1 MNKDSRSGAL
11 GVISMPAGRLA
22 TPVASVTLALAAI
35 TALALLLRLYQLD
48 AASFW
53 SDEAFSGHWIHR
65 SLAYIS
71 IDGLVIETTPPL
83 YYILL
88 KGWAMVFGDSD
99 FALRLFSVAA
109 SVATVL
115 MVFVL
120 GREICGTPVALAAAL
135 VFALAPMQIAYA
147 QEARAYA
154 LVPLFFTIALL
165 GLLRFVR
172 AALADR
178 PYCDNAAL
186 ALYAAGATLLI
197 YGHATSVFTVAALS
211 GCGGMLLLL
220 ARRGR
225 AALRPFVLANAVVA
239 LLAVPQLYAIL
250 EQAFRYDLD
259 WIEAP
264 NLVGLLNL
272 VNNLFVDPVT
282 PVSLFR
288 EASLLACVTAAA
300 LLLALL
306 WTRLTP
312 VTAVLVVGVPAVF
325 LVAVIGLS
333 FWSPFLIPRI
343 IIWLGVP
350 LSLLAGM
357 VLLGPAPAWMRAT
370 VGTLLAACV
379 VMGLHGVHVRG
390 VTQKEDWRGLMATM
404 LPQLAP
410 GDMVGLGPESGL
422 SGMLRYSGGAFA
434 ADKRQ
439 LFVWTPKPRGG
450 ELYTHLGIAPLAY
463 ATSAKLAEEARQGR
477 RIWLLMR
484 QSDWNRNAAS
494 VRALNPPPR
503 EIDQSHAMIVVLRW

>member
-1 MNKDSRSGAL
+1 MNKESRSAEL
-11 GVISMPAGRLA
+11 GVLSLPAGRLA
-22 TPVASVTLALAAI
+22 MPVASVTLAVAAI

-83 YYILL
+83 YYVLL

-120 GREICGTPVALAAAL
+120 GREFCGTPVALAAAL
-135 VFALAPMQIAYA
+135 VFAVAPMQIAYA

-154 LVPLFFTIALL
+154 LVPLFFAIALL
-165 GLLRFVR
+165 GMLRFIR
-172 AALADR
+172 AALDVR
-178 PYCDNAAL
+178 PSCDNAAL
-186 ALYAAGATLLI
+186 ALCATGATLLI

-211 GCGGMLLLL
+211 GCGGLLLMQY
-220 ARRGR
+220 RRP
-225 AALRPFVLANAVVA
+225 ALRPFVLANLAVA

-259 WIEAP
+259 WIETP
-264 NLVGLLNL
+264 NLIGLLNL
-272 VNNLFVDPVT
+272 MNNLFIDPVT
-282 PVSLFR
+282 PLTLFR
-288 EASLLACVTAAA
+288 VSSLLACVTAAA
-300 LLLALL
+300 LMLALL
-306 WTRLTP
+306 WTRLNLI
-312 VTAVLVVGVPAVF
+312 TAVLVIGVPAVF

-343 IIWLGVP
+343 IIWIGVP

-379 VMGLHGVHVRG
+379 VMGLHGVHVLG
-390 VTQKEDWRGLMATM
+390 VTKKEDWRGLMSAM

-410 GDMVGLGPESGL
+410 GDMVGVGPETGM
-422 SGMLRYSGGAFA
+422 SGMLRYSANAFA
-434 ADKRQ
+434 ADNRQ
-439 LFVWTPKPRGG
+439 LFVWEPKPRGG
-450 ELYTHLGIAPLAY
+450 ELYVHQGIAPLVS
-463 ATSAKLAEEARQGR
+463 ATNATLAEAAREGR

-484 QSDWNRNAAS
+484 ESDWNRNAAS

-503 EIDQSHAMIVVLRW
+503 EIDHSYPMLVVVHW

>member
-1 MNKDSRSGAL
+1 MNKESRSAEL
-11 GVISMPAGRLA
+11 GVLSLPAGRLA
-22 TPVASVTLALAAI
+22 MPVASVTLAVAAI

-120 GREICGTPVALAAAL
+120 GREFCGTPVALAAAL
-135 VFALAPMQIAYA
+135 VFAVAPMQIAYA

-154 LVPLFFTIALL
+154 LVPLFFAMALL
-165 GLLRFVR
+165 GLLRFIR
-172 AALADR
+172 AALDAR
-178 PYCDNAAL
+178 PSCDNAAL
-186 ALYAAGATLLI
+186 ALYATGATLLI

-211 GCGGMLLLL
+211 GCGGLLLL
-220 ARRGR
+220 MQYGR
-225 AALRPFVLANAVVA
+225 PALRPFVLANLAVA

-259 WIEAP
+259 WIETP
-264 NLVGLLNL
+264 DLVGLLNL

-282 PVSLFR
+282 PLTLFR
-288 EASLLACVTAAA
+288 WSSLLACVTAAA

-306 WTRLTP
+306 WTRLNL
-312 VTAVLVVGVPAVF
+312 VTAVLVIGVPAVF

-379 VMGLHGVHVRG
+379 VMGLHGVHVLG
-390 VTQKEDWRGLMATM
+390 VTKKEDWRGLMSAM

-410 GDMVGLGPESGL
+410 GDMVGVGPETGM
-422 SGMLRYSGGAFA
+422 SGMLRYSANVFA
-434 ADKRQ
+434 ADNRQ
-439 LFVWTPKPRGG
+439 LFVWTPKSRGG
-450 ELYTHLGIAPLAY
+450 ELYVHQGIAPLAY
-463 ATSAKLAEEARQGR
+463 VTDAALAEAARDGR

-484 QSDWNRNAAS
+484 ESDWNRNAAS
-494 VRALNPPPR
+494 VRALDPPPR
-503 EIDQSHAMIVVLRW
+503 EIDHSYPMLVVLRW